1 MRRLVLGAVLA
12 GAVLVG
18 CKEEK
23 RAGAPRGSSS
33 SSSSS
38 SGAVERPKSP
48 PTASALWTQ
57 EQVEAWIREDL
68 GLVEM
73 SLTPGS
79 GGSFTGT
86 GKDARGVPYK
96 LKVTQ
101 RPGQIVLDHEYP
113 APTAPGQMAKGQI
126 RFGGK

>member
-1 MRRLVLGAVLA
+1 MRTLVLGAVLA

-23 RAGAPRGSSS
+23 RSGAARGSS

-57 EQVEAWIREDL
+57 GQVEAWIREDL

-73 SLTPGS
+73 SLTPGD

-86 GKDARGVPYK
+86 GKDGRGLPYK

-101 RPGQIVLDHEYP
+101 KPGGIVLDHEYP

-126 RFGGK
+126 RFGK

>member
-1 MRRLVLGAVLA
+1 MMRRLVLGAVLV
-12 GAVLVG
+12 GAIVVG

-23 RAGAPRGSSS
+23 RAGAGRANSSS
-33 SSSSS
+33 AS
-38 SGAVERPKSP
+38 SGAAERPKAP

-57 EQVEAWIREDL
+57 DQVEAWIREDL

-86 GKDARGVPYK
+86 GKDERGVSYK

-101 RPGQIVLDHEYP
+101 KPGQIVLDHEYP

>member
-1 MRRLVLGAVLA
+1 MRRVVLGAVLVL
-12 GAVLVG
+12 AVAVG

-23 RAGAPRGSSS
+23 RAGAPRGGS

-38 SGAVERPKSP
+38 SGGVERPKSP

-86 GKDARGVPYK
+86 GKDARGVQYK

-113 APTAPGQMAKGQI
+113 APTAPGRMAKGQI
-126 RFGGK
+126 KFGK